1 MKHSV
6 FSVSRCAIGLL
17 LASTLSPMAFAQTP
31 SSDGYVLDKVVQVS
45 RHGVRPPT
53 ESNEKRLTKVTQRQ
67 WPTWLVPLGNLT
79 GHGYTGAVEMG
90 RYRGAV
96 LRHAGLIAQGCPD
109 AKHLLVHASPRQR
122 TKATAQALLDGMFP
136 GCGLQPTYVAG
147 KQDALFQAN
156 EMSFAALDAEKAKAQ
171 ILKALGGSVE
181 AAQKR
186 YAPFQETL
194 REVACLP
201 DVNCA
206 YGHEPWQL
214 VQNEKGRFSIKGLS
228 AGANMGEVFRLE
240 YSQGLPLEQVAFG
253 HARTAA
259 EVSSLMVL
267 TKAKY
272 DYLNDI
278 PYIASRGASELM
290 NQISLA
296 LKQGTPLAPKDTT
309 GAPPDVPLMLLVA
322 HDTNISYLRT
332 MLGFSWKLGD
342 YIDNNI
348 PPVGTL
354 QFERYKEV
362 KTGAYFLRIAFEA
375 QSMDQIRDLT
385 PLRGTAKPLSSDF
398 KSANDCRATRVGLL
412 CPLKDAIAT
421 VDHNID
427 PTALTPYRFSPMP

>member
-1 MKHSV
+1 MKDSA
-6 FSVSRCAIGLL
+6 FSVTRFALGLL
-17 LASTLSPMAFAQTP
+17 LGSALTPVALAQTA

-53 ESNEKRLTKVTQRQ
+53 ASNEKLLTQVTQRQ

-90 RYRGAV
+90 RYRGTV
-96 LRHAGLIAQGCPD
+96 LRHAGLIPQGCPD
-109 AKHLLVHASPRQR
+109 AKTVLAHASPLQR

-136 GCGLQPTYVAG
+136 GCGFQPTYVAG

-171 ILKALGGSVE
+171 ILKALVGSVE

-186 YAPFQETL
+186 YAPFEETL

-201 DVNCA
+201 DVNCP
-206 YGHEPWQL
+206 YGHEPWKL

-240 YSQGLPLEQVAFG
+240 YSQGLPLDKVAFG
-253 HARTAA
+253 HAPTAA
-259 EVSSLMVL
+259 DVSGLMVL

-290 NQISLA
+290 NQIALA
-296 LKQGTPLAPKDTT
+296 LKQGTALAAKDVTDT
-309 GAPPDVPLMLLVA
+309 PPDVPLMLLVA

-332 MLGFSWKLGD
+332 MLGFGWKLGD
-342 YIDNNI
+342 YIENNI

-362 KTGAYFLRIAFEA
+362 STGDYFLRIAFEA
-375 QSMDQIRDLT
+375 QSMDQIRNLT
-385 PLRGTAKPLSSDF
+385 QLQGQAKPLDSEF
-398 KSANDCRATRVGLL
+398 KSATDCRTTRVGLL
-412 CPLKDAIAT
+412 CPLKAAMAT
-421 VDHNID
+421 VERNID
-427 PTALTPYRFSPMP
+427 PTALTPYRFQ

>member
-1 MKHSV
+1 MKTSLYA
-6 FSVSRCAIGLL
+6 SLL
-17 LASTLSPMAFAQTP
+17 LAGMLSPPAFAQTA

-53 ESNEKRLTKVTQRQ
+53 ESNEKLLTRVTQRQ

-90 RYRGAV
+90 RYRGQV
-96 LRHAGLIAQGCPD
+96 LRTAGLIPKGCPD
-109 AKHLLVHASPRQR
+109 ARQLLVHASPMQR

-136 GCGLQPTYVAG
+136 GCGFQPTYVAG

-156 EMSFAALDAEKAKAQ
+156 EMPFAALDPAKAKAQ

-181 AAQKR
+181 AAQER
-186 YAPFQETL
+186 YKPFEEKL

-201 DVNCA
+201 AADCP
-206 YGHEPWQL
+206 YGKQPWVL
-214 VQNEKGRFSIKGLS
+214 EENAKGRFSIKGLS

-240 YSQGLPLEQVAFG
+240 YSQGLPLDKVAFG
-253 HARTAA
+253 NARTPA

-272 DYLNDI
+272 DFLNDI

-290 NQISLA
+290 NQISLE
-296 LKQGTPLAPKDTT
+296 LKQGTTFASKDPQGT
-309 GAPPDVPLMLLVA
+309 PPDVPLMLLVA

-332 MLGFSWKLGD
+332 MLGFGWKLGD
-342 YIDNNI
+342 YLENNI

-362 KTGAYFLRIAFEA
+362 KTGDYFLRIAFEA
-375 QSMDQIRDLT
+375 QSMDQIRNLTRLDGTET
-385 PLRGTAKPLSSDF
+385 PLKGDFASAK
-398 KSANDCRATRVGLL
+398 DCRKTSVGLL
-412 CPLKDAIAT
+412 CPLKEALVK
-421 VDHNID
+421 VDQNID
-427 PTALTPYRFSPMP
+427 PTALTPYSFQ

>member
-1 MKHSV
+1 MKTLPPLYT
-6 FSVSRCAIGLL
+6 GLL
-17 LASTLSPMAFAQTP
+17 LASLFSPAALAQIP

-53 ESNEKRLTKVTQRQ
+53 ESNEKLLTSVTQRK
-67 WPTWLVPLGNLT
+67 WPTWLVPFGNLT

-90 RYRGAV
+90 RYRGEV
-96 LRHAGLIAQGCPD
+96 LRAAGLIPRGCPD
-109 AKHLLVHASPRQR
+109 ASQLLVHASPLQR

-136 GCGLQPTYVAG
+136 GCGLQPGYVHG

-156 EMSFAALDAEKAKAQ
+156 EMPFAALDPAKAKAE

-181 AAQKR
+181 AAQAR
-186 YAPFQETL
+186 YKPFEEKL
-194 REVACLP
+194 REVVCLP
-201 DVNCA
+201 ATDCP
-206 YGHEPWQL
+206 YGKQDWTLE
-214 VQNEKGRFSIKGLS
+214 QNAKGRFAIKGLS

-240 YSQGLPLEQVAFG
+240 YSQGLPLDKVTFG
-253 HARTAA
+253 NGRTAA

-290 NQISLA
+290 NQIALE
-296 LKQGTPLAPKDTT
+296 LKQGTPLEQKDAPDS
-309 GAPPDVPLMLLVA
+309 PPDVPLMLLVA

-332 MLGFSWKLGD
+332 MLGFGWKQGD
-342 YIDNNI
+342 YIANNI

-362 KTGAYFLRIAFEA
+362 KTGEYFLRIAFEA
-375 QSMDQIRDLT
+375 QSMDQIRNLT
-385 PLRGTAKPLSSDF
+385 QLTATQKPLRSDF
-398 KSANDCRATRVGLL
+398 QSAGDCRKTSAGLL
-412 CPLKDAIAT
+412 CPLKDAM
-421 VDHNID
+421 VKVEQNID
-427 PTALTPYRFSPMP
+427 PTALTPYTFN